1 MTENEQDII
10 AHLLEVEGVAAEMI
24 SKAQQEADVRLASVR
39 AKADEDFRSKYQ
51 LMISDFESSYKAET
65 EKLDSIHKSEI
76 QSYQDRI
83 SGFKKNQTA
92 FDAFLDKILTS
103 AE

>member
-1 MTENEQDII
+1 MAENEQDII
-10 AHLLEVEGVAAEMI
+10 AHLLEVEGAAAEMI

-39 AKADEDFRSKYQ
+39 AKADEDFRLKYQ
-51 LMISDFESSYKAET
+51 AMISEFETSYKAET

-83 SGFKKNQTA
+83 SGFQKHQDS
-92 FDAFLDKILTS
+92 FDALLDKILTS